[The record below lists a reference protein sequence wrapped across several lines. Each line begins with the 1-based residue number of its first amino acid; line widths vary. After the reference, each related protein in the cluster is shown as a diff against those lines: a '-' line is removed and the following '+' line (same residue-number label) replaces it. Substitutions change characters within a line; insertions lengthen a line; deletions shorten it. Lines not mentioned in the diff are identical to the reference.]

1 MSLSLHRCIAPLAL
15 ALLCGQAAHAE
26 RPLLEAHD
34 SGEKV
39 YNTVCMACHESGVA
53 HAPKVGDRTAW
64 APLIEEGQHV
74 LTGHAWVGVRAMP
87 AREGNADLSLTD
99 FARAVAF
106 MARASGADWQGPD
119 RKLLLKIV
127 KEADKRLVQSIREQQ
142 SMQRELHQI
151 AKKAK

>member
-26 RPLLEAHD
+26 RPLLE
-34 SGEKV
+34 
-39 YNTVCMACHESGVA
+39 
-53 HAPKVGDRTAW
+53 
-64 APLIEEGQHV
+64 EGQHV

-87 AREGNADLSLTD
+87 ARGGNADLSLTD

-106 MARASGADWQGPD
+106 MARASGADWQDPD
-119 RKLLLKIV
+119 HKLLLKIV